1 MYESN
6 LYDMEQNSNFIYAGD
21 LSQELEEIE
30 RLIPE
35 ENAVENQYTHTQECT
50 VLLTI
55 LCC

>member
-30 RLIPE
+30 QLIPGE
-35 ENAVENQYTHTQECT
+35 ETVENQYTYTMKCGVVFT
-50 VLLTI
+50 LK
-55 LCC
+55 CC

>member
-21 LSQELEEIE
+21 LSQELEELE

-35 ENAVENQYTHTQECT
+35 ENAVENQYTHTQKCT